1 MSSSQPS
8 LSPPWAHRVAST
20 ILEQLGGERCLRLML
35 GPATRFCVQHD
46 PERGAGLLVS
56 GIDMTECGGRVTAFR
71 VLLAPSDTYDVDVF
85 EGPEAGLRLVDSVD
99 DIYSDM
105 LVECVERR
113 TGYSLTSP
121 FPALSANRSQALT
134 P

>member
-1 MSSSQPS
+1 MLSALPPVSS
-8 LSPPWAHRVAST
+8 PWAQQVAST
-20 ILEQLGGERCLRLML
+20 ILEQLGGAEAVRSML
-35 GPATRFCVQHD
+35 GPATSFSVQHD
-46 PERGAGLLVS
+46 LERGAGLLVS

-85 EGPEAGLRLVDSVD
+85 EGPEADLRLVDSVD

-105 LVECVERR
+105 LVECVESR

-121 FPALSANRSQALT
+121 FPASIANCSQALT